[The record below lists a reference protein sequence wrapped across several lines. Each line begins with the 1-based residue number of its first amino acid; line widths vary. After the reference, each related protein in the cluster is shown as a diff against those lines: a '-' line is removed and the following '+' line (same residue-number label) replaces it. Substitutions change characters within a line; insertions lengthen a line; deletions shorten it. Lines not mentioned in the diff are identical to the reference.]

1 MIIMEIHDIHF
12 LKLSKSDIILYYS
25 SICNVNMQNTKGR
38 LYVVGVGPGHHD
50 HMTFRARQVIEES
63 QIIIGYET
71 YVSLIED
78 LIGGKEVYRYP
89 MTQEV
94 DRANQAIEFAEKGR
108 IVSLVSS
115 GDPGIYGMVG
125 LIYEILADKKWNNQN
140 GIYVECVPGVSS
152 LNSCSALIG
161 SPLMT
166 DFAVVSMSDL
176 LVPWEIIVKRVEA
189 AALGDYVTVI
199 YNPASKRRI
208 HQLKDTR
215 DIFLRYRK
223 PETPVA
229 IVKGAFRESQKV
241 VVTTLEKLLEYDE
254 MLGMITTVIIG
265 NSSTFNYNGLMINP
279 RGYKSK
285 YDLVSETTKTI
296 N

>member
-1 MIIMEIHDIHF
+1 MTG
-12 LKLSKSDIILYYS
+12 KLYI
-25 SICNVNMQNTKGR
+25 
-38 LYVVGVGPGHHD
+38 VGVGPGHHD
-50 HMTFRARQVIEES
+50 HMTFRAKQVIEES
-63 QIIIGYET
+63 DTIVGYET
-71 YVSLIED
+71 YVNLVED
-78 LIGGKEVYRYP
+78 LIEGKEVHRYA

-94 DRANQAIEFAEKGR
+94 ERAHQCIELAKTGK

-115 GDPGIYGMVG
+115 GDPGIYGMAG
-125 LIYEILADKKWNNQN
+125 LIYEILSEEGRNKKT
-140 GIYVECVPGVSS
+140 GMYVEIVPGVSS
-152 LNSCSALIG
+152 LNSCAALVG

-189 AALGDYVTVI
+189 AAQGDYVIVI
-199 YNPASKRRI
+199 YNPASKKRI
-208 HQLKDTR
+208 HQLQDTK

-229 IVKGAFRESQKV
+229 IVKGAFRESQKF
-241 VVTTLEKLLEYDE
+241 VVTTLEKLLDYDD

-285 YDLVSETTKTI
+285 YDLVSETTRQ
-296 N
+296 

>member
-1 MIIMEIHDIHF
+1 
-12 LKLSKSDIILYYS
+12 
-25 SICNVNMQNTKGR
+25 MQNTKGR

-50 HMTFRARQVIEES
+50 HMTFRAKQVIEES
-63 QIIIGYET
+63 EIIVGYDT
-71 YVSLIED
+71 YVSLVED
-78 LIGGKEVYRYP
+78 LIEGKEVYRYA

-125 LIYEILADKKWNNQN
+125 LIYEILADREWKHDE

-199 YNPASKRRI
+199 YNPASKKRI
-208 HQLKDTR
+208 HQLKDTK
-215 DIFLRYRK
+215 DIFLKYRK
-223 PETPVA
+223 PDTPVA
-229 IVKGAFRESQKV
+229 IVKGAFRDSQKV
-241 VVTTLEKLLEYDE
+241 VVTTLEKLLDYND

-285 YDLVSETTKTI
+285 YELVPETTKSI